1 MGRYF
6 KFIICLVLI
15 CIFLIGCS
23 KENEPF
29 VIPVNYTADA
39 SVIAYTDKTENSY
52 NVKITCKNDGYN
64 FTIDDGSS
72 YWNISYEGKV
82 CTLLNDKFKENSVQI
97 DNFKIGDS
105 LLSEFNLNKFNT
117 SLDPVPEEL
126 IYWDGTY
133 KHVLDFSKDN
143 LLPEKIFIYKNDNLV
158 KAIHYNKINI
168 EKEK

>member
-6 KFIICLVLI
+6 KFIICIVLI
-15 CIFLIGCS
+15 CIILIGCS

-39 SVIAYTDKTENSY
+39 SVIVYTDKTENSY
-52 NVKITCKNDGYN
+52 NVKITCKNDSYN

-72 YWNISYEGKV
+72 LWNISYEGKV
-82 CTLLNDKFKENSVQI
+82 CTLYNDKFKESSVQI
-97 DNFKIGDS
+97 DNFKIADS
-105 LLSEFNLNKFNT
+105 LLSEFNLSKFNT

-126 IYWDGTY
+126 IYFDGTY
-133 KHVLDFSKDN
+133 KHVLDFSKEN

-158 KAIHYNKINI
+158 KAIQYNKINI
-168 EKEK
+168 EKE